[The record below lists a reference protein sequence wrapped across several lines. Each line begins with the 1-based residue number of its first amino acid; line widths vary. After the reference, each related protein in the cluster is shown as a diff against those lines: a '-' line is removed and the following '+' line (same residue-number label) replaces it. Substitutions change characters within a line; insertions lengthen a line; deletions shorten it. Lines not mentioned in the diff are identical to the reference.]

1 MESLSEYELQR
12 LEHMRRN
19 HEELVRLG
27 LADPEPDPSE
37 APKPKAKRKRA
48 PPPPPETLRR
58 SGRVRQEK
66 PEYTHEKIDAFGDE
80 LDRLAEKRPR
90 QRQPAWEQ
98 PGEEGGEE
106 DEEAERLQIDASTVR
121 FLREEF

>member
-37 APKPKAKRKRA
+37 APNPKAKR
-48 PPPPPETLRR
+48 PMTVPDDSRR
-58 SGRVRQEK
+58 CISPAYFSHVAARVTAGLQTIGRENS
-66 PEYTHEKIDAFGDE
+66 D
-80 LDRLAEKRPR
+80 
-90 QRQPAWEQ
+90 
-98 PGEEGGEE
+98 
-106 DEEAERLQIDASTVR
+106 
-121 FLREEF
+121 

>member
-37 APKPKAKRKRA
+37 APKPKPKRKRA

-90 QRQPAWEQ
+90 QRRAKQKRQAGNKKQ
-98 PGEEGGEE
+98 KGDG
-106 DEEAERLQIDASTVR
+106 
-121 FLREEF
+121 